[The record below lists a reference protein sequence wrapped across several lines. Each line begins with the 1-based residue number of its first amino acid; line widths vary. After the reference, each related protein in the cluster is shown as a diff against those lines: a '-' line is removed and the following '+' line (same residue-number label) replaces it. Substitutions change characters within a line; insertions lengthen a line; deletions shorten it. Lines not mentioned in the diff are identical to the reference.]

1 MRVQKSISEM
11 DDREL
16 RMFRRKLKLMR
27 VRRRRTRN
35 LMLTMLVTVGT
46 LMICTMSYRSI
57 KTSAN
62 SGFKY
67 YTSVTV
73 AAGDNLW
80 NLADDYI
87 DYDYY
92 KNKNSY
98 IAEVQHINHLDDSCS
113 IKAGQILILPY
124 YSDEYK

>member
-1 MRVQKSISEM
+1 MRVQKNISEM

-16 RMFRRKLKLMR
+16 RAFRRKLKQVR
-27 VRRRRTRN
+27 ARRRRARN
-35 LMLTMLVTVGT
+35 LMLTMMVTIGM

-57 KTSAN
+57 RTSAN

-73 AAGDNLW
+73 AAGDSLW
-80 NLADDYI
+80 NLADKYI

-98 IAEVQHINHLDDSCS
+98 IAEVQHINHLDDSCF
-113 IKAGQILILPY
+113 IRAGQILILPY
-124 YSDEYK
+124 YSEEYK